1 MTWHVSYRKGEEM
14 GFRAVVERTRAIKLA
29 CDFLDDGYDIL
40 RVIESNTTERVSP
53 QELSLNHSKRKA
65 TRPQ

>member
-1 MTWHVSYRKGEEM
+1 MTWHVSYRKGDEM
-14 GFRAVVERTRAIKLA
+14 GFRAVMGRTSAIKLA

-53 QELSLNHSKRKA
+53 QELALNHSKRKA
-65 TRPQ
+65 TRLQ

>member
-14 GFRAVVERTRAIKLA
+14 GFRAVVERTSAIKLA

>member
-14 GFRAVVERTRAIKLA
+14 GFRAVVERTNAIKLA

>member
-14 GFRAVVERTRAIKLA
+14 GFRAVVERAGAIKLA

-65 TRPQ
+65 IRPQ